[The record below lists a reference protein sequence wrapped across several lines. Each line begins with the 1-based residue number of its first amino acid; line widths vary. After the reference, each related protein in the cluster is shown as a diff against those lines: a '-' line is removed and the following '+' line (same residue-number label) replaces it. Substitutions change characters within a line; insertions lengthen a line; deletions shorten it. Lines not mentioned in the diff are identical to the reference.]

1 MLFAGV
7 VPQVLA
13 LWHQTAHSLTVAE
26 NHALELDFTNNLTL
40 KVFALNAMVSCA
52 SRRRIAA
59 DPADGSLIL
68 SAYLYIPFGQLAIP
82 YVISLIH
89 GRAHINV
96 HSSKWDSSAYGIN
109 AERLPNTLIALS
121 TTTQVI
127 GAITEVFVPLA
138 MRYATQEV
146 KQRRNG
152 KPDSSAKTDGVRA
165 APVSRS

>member
-1 MLFAGV
+1 MVTA
-7 VPQVLA
+7 LA
-13 LWHQTAHSLTVAE
+13 A
-26 NHALELDFTNNLTL
+26 
-40 KVFALNAMVSCA
+40 A
-52 SRRRIAA
+52 SQNS
-59 DPADGSLIL
+59 ADGSDGSLLL

-82 YVISLIH
+82 YVISMIH

-96 HSSKWDSSAYGIN
+96 YSSKWDSSAYDIN

-138 MRYATQEV
+138 MRYATKEV

-152 KPDSSAKTDGVRA
+152 KQDTSAKTDGVRS
-165 APVSRS
+165 PLSRAR